1 MKLLNKNISGVRVLI
16 WLFILLMFVTYF
28 IYISLH

>member
-1 MKLLNKNISGVRVLI
+1 MKLLNKNIPGVRVLI
-16 WLFILLMFVTYF
+16 WLFILLMFVAYF